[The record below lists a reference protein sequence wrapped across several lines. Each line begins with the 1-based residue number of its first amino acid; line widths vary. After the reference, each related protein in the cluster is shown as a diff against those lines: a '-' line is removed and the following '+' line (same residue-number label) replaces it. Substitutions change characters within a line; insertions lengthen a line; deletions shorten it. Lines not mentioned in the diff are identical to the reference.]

1 MLRLGKVLFWYPK
14 KFYNYKNISFWR
26 KVLHTRLQRYF
37 TVSRKLGMLVFLV
50 IFYFDKITRY
60 SQCTQNIQYTP
71 EISQNFK
78 TIFLQ
83 NTSGRLLLE
92 IILVCNLVFA
102 NNPSRRSNF
111 LFLYIMSP
119 KYLICVFLSLTLFYV
134 IKKYATSSDGLKH

>member
-1 MLRLGKVLFWYPK
+1 M
-14 KFYNYKNISFWR
+14 
-26 KVLHTRLQRYF
+26 LHTRLQRYF

-134 IKKYATSSDGLKH
+134 FMSSKNMRQVPTD